1 MRLANTINKLIRHY
15 ITPNEKLSRGNN
27 MSVAMIGPKFY
38 AWDRNGKPLAFG
50 KLYTYQA
57 RTNTPKDTY
66 QSEDQ
71 IVANT
76 NPVILNGEGYANVY
90 LDGAYKMVLKDKD
103 ENEIWS
109 SDPVSSNSPSEWT
122 LCLAATYVSTTILK
136 VAGNFTDQYEVGQKV
151 RINNNAPE
159 YAYSS
164 VKSLF
169 YAATETTIE
178 LTESVITTGVNEICK
193 SIVGPKSAVAHNFL
207 GGVNDPGGHEI
218 IHRRNTTVAVVESG
232 VFVPTVEKP
241 VLLLTIT
248 DRGDAKFNVISG
260 GTPNGSSIL
269 DAGNG
274 NTAVLQGDETKSSA
288 VNDIDEALTRGV
300 VTVIDTDEAIS
311 TSIIID
317 GSKQVGQKLGKTLNV
332 AANTAAITLQNSSAG
347 LFEGITMVGDAALS
361 DTAPSMF
368 LNTQVAGVANV
379 SNTTYRVLNLSK
391 MTLGLNL
398 TQTENQKVLDSTFEN
413 MELSSTAQGGYGVLQ
428 QGAKKTIVSGSTF
441 ISGTNPRH
449 AVYTSR
455 IVTDPVG
462 TGNSTDTLIV
472 NNIADYSLAPND
484 LGGRVPYV
492 ARSVD
497 RIIYNALISN
507 GGKGFVN
514 LVTEN
519 GAAKDVII
527 NSDISTGV
535 TATGTTFLANIAIG
549 EGGLG
554 VNRFVIANGISEN
567 SLSVD
572 GAGGRDQGVRLET
585 ATNGIISNRVI
596 STQTASALYISNC
609 SKLIIDNIVDEV
621 TGVNIQPVI
630 LFNGVNSKITIGNI
644 LHNRADIAGKSALFD
659 GLDTVTDMTC
669 RFARSTRIV
678 ISGGLVSASG
688 LWSLVSTVT
697 MDATAV
703 TITWKSH
710 VTQDAA
716 ELATPSIISGAAVTI
731 KKTSNLSK
739 TCVIQIFNAA
749 GSVINPT
756 TYTGTLSVNIFS

>member
-1 MRLANTINKLIRHY
+1 MALNIVALPQEYIPDFNQGRPLFNAQIYVGIPDLDPEIPANRKTVTLRQESGDTVNVPQPIRTSSGGVPTYNGSPAQILVDGNYSIKVLDRYGAQQYYYANYFQGTPLVVGDEGEIDHGLLKNKDAVGAHDSIYRRKTTAAEIATGVFKINDRLELSDRANAPFKIEVGNANGDDKLPAGGANIANLEDLK
-15 ITPNEKLSRGNN
+15 TKLSAVKNIQK
-27 MSVAMIGPKFY
+27 VLT
-38 AWDRNGKPLAFG
+38 RN
-50 KLYTYQA
+50 TV
-57 RTNTPKDTY
+57 
-66 QSEDQ
+66 S
-71 IVANT
+71 I
-76 NPVILNGEGYANVY
+76 I
-90 LDGAYKMVLKDKD
+90 D
-103 ENEIWS
+103 EN
-109 SDPVSSNSPSEWT
+109 
-122 LCLAATYVSTTILK
+122 
-136 VAGNFTDQYEVGQKV
+136 
-151 RINNNAPE
+151 
-159 YAYSS
+159 
-164 VKSLF
+164 
-169 YAATETTIE
+169 
-178 LTESVITTGVNEICK
+178 
-193 SIVGPKSAVAHNFL
+193 
-207 GGVNDPGGHEI
+207 
-218 IHRRNTTVAVVESG
+218 
-232 VFVPTVEKP
+232 
-241 VLLLTIT
+241 
-248 DRGDAKFNVISG
+248 
-260 GTPNGSSIL
+260 SSI
-269 DAGNG
+269 
-274 NTAVLQGDETKSSA
+274 
-288 VNDIDEALTRGV
+288 
-300 VTVIDTDEAIS
+300 
-311 TSIIID
+311 
-317 GSKQVGQKLGKTLNV
+317 
-332 AANTAAITLQNSSAG
+332 TAAISVVGVRQVTQDLGASISLAKNIPAINLTESSAG
-347 LFEGITMVGDAALS
+347 LFEGVTMVGDAALS
-361 DTAPSMF
+361 DTAPSM
-368 LNTQVAGVANV
+368 LVNTQVAGVANV
-379 SNTTYRVLNLSK
+379 SNTTYRDLNLSK

-398 TQTENQKVLDSTFEN
+398 TQTENQKVLDSTFSN

-428 QGAKKTIVSGSTF
+428 QGSKKTIVAGNTF

-455 IVTDPVG
+455 IATEPVG
-462 TGNSTDTLIV
+462 VGNSTDTLIV

-484 LGGRVPYV
+484 LSGRVPYV

-527 NSDISTGV
+527 NSDISTGI

-554 VNRFVIANGISEN
+554 VNRFIIANGISEN

-572 GAGGRDQGVRLET
+572 GSGGRDQGVRLET

-609 SKLIIDNIVDEV
+609 SNLIIDNIADEV
-621 TGVNIQPVI
+621 TGTNIQAVI
-630 LFNGVNSKITIGNI
+630 AFNGVNSNITIGNI
-644 LHNRADIAGKSALFD
+644 RHSRANIGSLSALFS

-669 RFARSTRIV
+669 RFARSARVV
-678 ISGGLVSASG
+678 ISGGAISASG

-716 ELATPSIISGAAVTI
+716 ELATPSIISGAAITI